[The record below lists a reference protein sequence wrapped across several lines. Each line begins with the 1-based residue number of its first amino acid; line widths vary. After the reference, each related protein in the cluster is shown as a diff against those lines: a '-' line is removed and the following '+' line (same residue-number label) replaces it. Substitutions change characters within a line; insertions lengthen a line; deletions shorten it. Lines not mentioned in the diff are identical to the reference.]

1 MTQSLHGKTALITG
15 ASRGIGKAT
24 ALALAEKGAQIAV
37 NYLHNEVAAKNTAEQ
52 IRALGVKAEIFQC
65 NVGDLDALPSLIDSV
80 LKSFGSIDILIHNA
94 ALGAFKPVHKLK
106 MNQYDLSMDINARAF
121 LALVQKVLPGMES
134 KKEGTI
140 LALSS
145 LGSHRYIPNYG
156 AIGISKAALETMVR
170 YLAVELMP
178 KGIRVNGVSGGL
190 VDTDALRAF
199 PFFEVFKNEVVKRT
213 PAGRVASPE
222 DLARVITFLCT
233 PESSWIVGQV
243 VIADGGLSLI

>member
-1 MTQSLHGKTALITG
+1 MTQPLHGKTALITG

-106 MNQYDLSMDINARAF
+106 INQYDLSMDINARAF
-121 LALVQKVLPGMES
+121 LALVQKVLPGMEA
-134 KKEGTI
+134 KRK
-140 LALSS
+140 AL
-145 LGSHRYIPNYG
+145 
-156 AIGISKAALETMVR
+156 
-170 YLAVELMP
+170 
-178 KGIRVNGVSGGL
+178 
-190 VDTDALRAF
+190 F
-199 PFFEVFKNEVVKRT
+199 
-213 PAGRVASPE
+213 
-222 DLARVITFLCT
+222 
-233 PESSWIVGQV
+233 
-243 VIADGGLSLI
+243 